1 MGGVDLIWTA
11 SLRTVHLLFWL
22 QESVG
27 LMVAWVWASVLY
39 AVKHKGTK
47 LECIQG
53 DMKELKKVPMHLAI
67 VVQEEELS
75 YSDLANI
82 VVWSFSVG
90 VRNVSLYDP
99 KGESETSA
107 VY

>member
-1 MGGVDLIWTA
+1 MGGAELVWTI
-11 SLRTVHLLFWL
+11 SLRTVHTLLWL
-22 QESVG
+22 RESLR
-27 LMVAWVWASVLY
+27 LMMVWVWTSLLY

-53 DMKELKKVPMHLAI
+53 DMKELKKVPMHIAM
-67 VVQEEELS
+67 VVQEEELL

-82 VVWSFSVG
+82 VVWSFCVG

-99 KGESETSA
+99 KGESM
-107 VY
+107 